1 MKPKVYITRRIP
13 EPGISLIKES
23 CDVTLHPYDEPPA
36 HEEIV
41 DHIRDKDALLCL
53 LSDRIDREIIEAGPN
68 LKVISTFSVGFEH
81 IDVAAATRKGI
92 YIGYTPGILTEA
104 TADLAFS
111 LLLGTA
117 RRITEADRFLRGH
130 GWKTAFSPNLLLGIS
145 VWGTTLGIVGLGRI
159 GKAVARRARGFNMK
173 VLYTKRTS
181 LPREE
186 ETNLGVEYRS
196 LEELFEQ
203 SDFVSLH
210 APLTDETRHLVNG
223 ARLRLMKPTSVLINT
238 ARGPVVDEAAL
249 IRALQER
256 WIAGAGLDVFEK
268 EPIDPTNPLLH
279 LDNVVLLPHLGSA
292 TIQARSKMAE
302 VSARN
307 LLAVLHGEAPPC
319 WLNPEVE
326 KVRPLAH
333 ARML

>member
-23 CDVTLHPYDEPPA
+23 CDVTIHPHDEPPA
-36 HEEIV
+36 HEEIMG
-41 DHIRDKDALLCL
+41 HIRDKDALLCL
-53 LSDRIDREIIEAGPN
+53 LSDRIDREIMDAGPG

-81 IDVAAATRKGI
+81 IDVAAATKRGI

-117 RRITEADRFLRGH
+117 RRITEAERFLRGRR
-130 GWKTAFSPNLLLGIS
+130 WKTAFSPNLLLGTS
-145 VWGTTLGIVGLGRI
+145 VWGGALGIIGLGRI
-159 GKAVARRARGFNMK
+159 GKAVARRAKGFNMK
-173 VLYTKRTS
+173 VLYTKRS
-181 LPREE
+181 PLPRDEE
-186 ETNLGVEYRS
+186 ANLGVEYRP
-196 LEELFEQ
+196 LEELLEQ

-210 APLTDETRHLVNG
+210 TPLTDETRHLMNE
-223 ARLRLMKPTSVLINT
+223 ARLRLMKPTAILINT
-238 ARGPVVDEAAL
+238 ARGPVMDEAAL
-249 IRALQER
+249 IRALQEKR
-256 WIAGAGLDVFEK
+256 IGGAGLDVFEK
-268 EPIDPTNPLLH
+268 EPVDATNPLFQ

-302 VSARN
+302 VAALN
-307 LLAVLHGEAPPC
+307 LLAVLHGEVPPC

-326 KVRPLAH
+326 SIRPLAH
-333 ARML
+333 ARMP

>member
-13 EPGISLIKES
+13 EPGISLIEQS
-23 CDVTLHPYDEPPA
+23 CDVILHPHDEPPT
-36 HEEIV
+36 HEEIM

-117 RRITEADRFLRGH
+117 RRITEGDRFLRGH
-130 GWKTAFSPNLLLGIS
+130 GWKTAFSPSLLLGTS
-145 VWGTTLGIVGLGRI
+145 VWGTTLGIIGLGRI
-159 GKAVARRARGFNMK
+159 GKAVARRARGFNME
-173 VLYTKRTS
+173 VLYTKRNP
-181 LPREE
+181 LPRDE

-210 APLTDETRHLVNG
+210 TPLTDETRHLVNG
-223 ARLRLMKPTSVLINT
+223 ARLRLMKPTAVLINT

-249 IRALQER
+249 VRALQEK

-292 TIQARSKMAE
+292 TTQARSKMAT

-319 WLNPEVE
+319 WLNQEVE
-326 KVRPLAH
+326 KIRPLT
-333 ARML
+333 RTKML